1 MPRYNDSVIAD
12 MNEKVKTLAGEYYD
26 ILKAEYV
33 DAHND
38 MRVAT
43 VREMMDLGL
52 PRETAENIL
61 FYLREV
67 ARGIDPTIPACYNE
81 DVCGPM
87 EDAA

>member
-1 MPRYNDSVIAD
+1 MRYNDEVLTDIDA
-12 MNEKVKTLAGEYYD
+12 KVKTLSGDFYD
-26 ILKAEYV
+26 ALKAEYT

-52 PRETAENIL
+52 PREVAENVL
-61 FYLREV
+61 YFLREV

>member
-1 MPRYNDSVIAD
+1 MRYNDETIKD
-12 MNEKVKTLAGEYYD
+12 IDQKIKTLAGPHYD
-26 ILKAEYV
+26 TLKAEYV

-61 FYLREV
+61 YYLREGCP
-67 ARGIDPTIPACYNE
+67 RH
-81 DVCGPM
+81 
-87 EDAA
+87 